1 MIAAGRKCN
10 AVGARI
16 RIESIRKGVI
26 IDGILKTVRAVVIKR
41 AGPSAPWR
49 SPLNVRDYIWPRR
62 LVGALLSLPAE
73 RGTAAAPLSFLR
85 NLRCEPPLSRRFQR
99 DLKEAKF
106 DRTIGKR
113 EAGRIWREMETV
125 GIFFLININ
134 RNSLKIIN
142 INSRLNQ

>member
-10 AVGARI
+10 AVGARV

-62 LVGALLSLPAE
+62 LVGALLSLLAE

-85 NLRCEPPLSRRFQR
+85 NLRCEPLLSRRFQR

-113 EAGRIWREMETV
+113 EAGRI
-125 GIFFLININ
+125 
-134 RNSLKIIN
+134 
-142 INSRLNQ
+142 